1 MKRARL
7 PNSPDRNDARAL
19 ANAALL
25 GWLPLI
31 AVNAVFARR
40 VPTVLDFGHGV
51 QHHLYDAG
59 QALGLGVV
67 SWLVVR
73 ALGLLRL
80 PLVGRALALCALL
93 VLAEHALLEADLE
106 SFLERYRKSDVPW
119 HWLFSA
125 IGAIGIVGSFA
136 VGYLTAGT
144 RLRFAGLAL
153 GLALAVANHLVLPLV
168 YRGAHFT
175 LSWCAAGLIGMS
187 LWRDLAALRPPRNL
201 RRGLAAASVLA
212 LLTYAVPASAV
223 VRSALL
229 GSSGAVAAPYVIG
242 IWRRFEPEPP
252 VPAHLLASP
261 WFRPR
266 HGLPAIAAQRM
277 PGAPNA
283 PIVILL
289 TVDALR
295 SDLIEGRKVSKDAVP
310 NLLAMRDRSLR
321 FERVWAPAAYTMAS
335 LRSLFSGVYYQQQQG
350 RKMEVL
356 RREAGQRAEVPD
368 EPFLAA
374 LLDQGGVETLTFRSS
389 RMFSRKGSVCRGF
402 AREKV
407 LRSNYSKDVVR
418 GLLKV
423 LKDEPPKPLF
433 VYAHMMDPHQ
443 PYNRGSDKTGTPFE
457 RYRSEVSRV
466 DGQIGKL
473 RRELRELGLDR
484 DTYLI
489 VTADHAEAFGEH
501 GHFFHAST
509 VYEEMIRVPLLIEGP
524 GVKPRMARHAVS
536 LIDLGP
542 TILSLFGLPTPGHFM
557 GQSLLPFMHGED
569 PKLSRPLAVDNGGG
583 KRAMLFEGRWKVI
596 RRSGVEEVFDLQR
609 DPAER
614 QNLVELPQS
623 RVYVATL
630 RAFFAG
636 LVAKA
641 D

>member
-1 MKRARL
+1 MKRVR
-7 PNSPDRNDARAL
+7 PDSPSPDDARAL

-80 PLVGRALALCALL
+80 PLVVRALGLCALL

-125 IGAIGIVGSFA
+125 LGALGIVGSFG
-136 VGYLTAGT
+136 VGYLIAGS
-144 RLRFAGLAL
+144 RLRFVGIAL
-153 GLALAVANHLVLPLV
+153 GLAMAVTNHLVLPLV

-175 LSWCAAGLIGMS
+175 LAFCAAGLIGMS
-187 LWRDLAALRPPRNL
+187 LWRDLAALRPGRKL
-201 RRGLAAASVLA
+201 RWGLTAASVLA

-242 IWRRFEPEPP
+242 FWRRFEPEPE
-252 VPAHLLASP
+252 VPAHLRSSP

-266 HGLPAIAAQRM
+266 RGLPPIAAQPL
-277 PGAPNA
+277 PGAPSA
-283 PIVILL
+283 PIVILV

-295 SDLIEGRKVSKDAVP
+295 SDVIEGRKVSKDAVP
-310 NLLAMRDRSLR
+310 NLLKMRERSLR

-335 LRSLFSGVYYQQQQG
+335 LRSVFAGVYYQQQDG
-350 RKMEVL
+350 RKMAAL
-356 RREAGQRAEVPD
+356 RRAAGQRASVPD
-368 EPFLAA
+368 DPFLPA
-374 LLDQGGVETLTFRSS
+374 LLNEGGVSTITLRAS
-389 RMFSRKGSVCRGF
+389 RMFARNGSVCRGF
-402 AREKV
+402 AKEKV
-407 LRSNYSKDVVR
+407 LRSNYAKDVVN

-423 LKDEPPKPLF
+423 LKKEPRKPLF

-443 PYNRGSDKTGTPFE
+443 PYNRGGNTTGTPFE
-457 RYRSEVSRV
+457 RYLAEVSRV
-466 DGQIGKL
+466 DRQIGKL

-484 DTYLI
+484 DTFLI

-501 GHFFHAST
+501 GHFFHASS
-509 VYEEMIRVPLLIEGP
+509 VYEEMIRVPLLVEGP
-524 GVKPRMARHAVS
+524 GVKPRMVKRAVS
-536 LIDLGP
+536 LMDLGP
-542 TILSLFGLPTPGHFM
+542 TILSLFGLPTPGRFM
-557 GQSLLPFMHGED
+557 GESLVPFMHGQD
-569 PKLSRPLAVDNGGG
+569 PTLSRPLAVDNGGG
-583 KRAMLFEGRWKVI
+583 MRAMLFEGRWKVI

-623 RVYVATL
+623 RVYLATL

-636 LVAKA
+636 LVPKA
-641 D
+641 N